1 MLKPKQRKC
10 IELMLEGEKKQK
22 EIAAALNISE
32 KTISEWKKNE
42 EFIAAYDEAL
52 KAVLRYASGKALRK
66 QIKLIDS
73 RSDNVAHLAAKDIL
87 DRGGYKAAE
96 EIKLEDDSKLNITIS
111 GGGAFDEC

>member
-22 EIAAALNISE
+22 EIAAVLNITE

-42 EFIAAYDEAL
+42 EFTAAYDEAL

-73 RSDNVAHLAAKDIL
+73 ESDSVAHLAAKDIL
-87 DRGGYKAAE
+87 DRGGYKAE
-96 EIKLEDDSKLNITIS
+96 EKLEIAASVGPQIVDDI
-111 GGGAFDEC
+111 

>member
-22 EIAAALNISE
+22 EIAAVLNITE

-42 EFIAAYDEAL
+42 EFTAAYDEAL

-66 QIKLIDS
+66 QIKLID
-73 RSDNVAHLAAKDIL
+73 
-87 DRGGYKAAE
+87 RGGYKAE
-96 EIKLEDDSKLNITIS
+96 EKLEIAASVVPQIVDDI
-111 GGGAFDEC
+111 

>member
-22 EIAAALNISE
+22 EIAAVLNITE
-32 KTISEWKKNE
+32 KTISEWKKKE
-42 EFIAAYDEAL
+42 EFTAAYGEAL

-73 RSDNVAHLAAKDIL
+73 ESDNVAHLAAKDIL
-87 DRGGYKAAE
+87 DRGGYKAE
-96 EIKLEDDSKLNITIS
+96 EKLEIAASVAPQIIDDI
-111 GGGAFDEC
+111 